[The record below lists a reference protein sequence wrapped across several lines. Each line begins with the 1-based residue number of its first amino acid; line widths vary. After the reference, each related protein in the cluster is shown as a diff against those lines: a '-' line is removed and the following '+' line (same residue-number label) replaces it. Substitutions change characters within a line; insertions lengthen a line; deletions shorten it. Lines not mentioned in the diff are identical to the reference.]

1 VAGEVE
7 AEEVQEQAQEQVLE
21 QVLEWELEL
30 RRLYPLLTKNQCMV
44 ADKPILSFQSCIPK
58 GTRQLKMMPSRENQV
73 HSTIV
78 GSKIAVS
85 LVWY

>member
-1 VAGEVE
+1 MQALEQAQGL
-7 AEEVQEQAQEQVLE
+7 EQAQELEREQGQVL
-21 QVLEWELEL
+21 
-30 RRLYPLLTKNQCMV
+30 RHLYLPVTKNQYTV
-44 ADKPILSFQSCIPK
+44 ADKTILSFQSCSPK
-58 GTRQLKMMPSRENQV
+58 GTQRPKMKLLRENQV